1 LLLCFLLLVSL
12 STAVNERLARERL
25 AFADFMVKFDKTYS
39 DASEKLER
47 FKVFQDNLK
56 RIEKQNENSKHARFG
71 VNKFSDMTPEEFQ
84 QTMLQPKI
92 SAKALATS
100 CLLNGIESPQ
110 PNKLTSKAL
119 PTSWDWNAKGAVT
132 PVKNQGMCGS
142 CWTFSVTGCMEG
154 QWFLKGNK
162 LTSFS
167 EQIIVDCSHGC
178 CYMPGY
184 GNVCNQ
190 GCNGGWQWNAYF
202 DIVGWGGIETEAEYP
217 YQGVTGSCQMNKKKL
232 MAPLK
237 NYTCL
242 STTKAAATDAQMM
255 QYIYTKGP
263 ISIALDATLLM
274 SYYGGIIDP
283 FFPSWECDP
292 TQLDHALLIVGW
304 GQERN
309 WIGEMTPYWYVKN
322 SWGAD
327 WGDSGYFMIA
337 QGYNLCGINEAV
349 SAAIM

>member
-1 LLLCFLLLVSL
+1 MLLLCVLLFVAV
-12 STAVNERLARERL
+12 STAANERLARERI
-25 AFADFMVKFDKTYS
+25 AFSEFMARFNKTY
-39 DASEKLER
+39 AVNEKSER
-47 FKVFQDNLK
+47 FRNFQENLK
-56 RIEKQNENSKHARFG
+56 RIEKQNENSKHAKFG
-71 VNKFSDMTPEEFQ
+71 INKFSDMSAEEFA
-84 QTMLQPKI
+84 QTMLMPKV

-100 CLLNGIESPQ
+100 CLLNGITSPAYSKSQ
-110 PNKLTSKAL
+110 VKAL
-119 PTSWDWNAKGAVT
+119 PTSWDWTAKGAVT
-132 PVKNQGMCGS
+132 PVKNQGQCGS

-167 EQIIVDCSHGC
+167 EQNIVDCSHGC
-178 CYMPGY
+178 CYLPGY

-217 YQGVTGSCQMNKKKL
+217 YQGITGECQMKKSKL
-232 MAPLK
+232 MAPIK

-242 STTKAAATDAQMM
+242 STTTKAATDDQMM
-255 QYIYTKGP
+255 AYVYAHGP

-274 SYYGGIIDP
+274 SYEGGIIDP

-292 TQLDHALLIVGW
+292 SQLDHALLIVGW

-309 WIGEMTPYWYVKN
+309 WIGEMTNYWYVKN

-327 WGDSGYFMIA
+327 WGDNGYFLLA